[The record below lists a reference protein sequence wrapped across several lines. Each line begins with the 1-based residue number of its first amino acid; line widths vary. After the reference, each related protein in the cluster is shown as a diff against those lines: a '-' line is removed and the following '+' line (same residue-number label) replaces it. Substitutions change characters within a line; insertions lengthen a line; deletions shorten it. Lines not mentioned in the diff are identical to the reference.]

1 MCPKEALTTPTKYR
15 HLHGASFHVAALLFC
30 ENQKRPT
37 QPHTS
42 GVVRRPPFLRLHTY
56 TKVSR
61 STVYIYT
68 LVDDDVFE
76 STSCRGLR
84 QI

>member
-15 HLHGASFHVAALLFC
+15 HLHGASSHVAALLFC

-37 QPHTS
+37 QPHMS
-42 GVVRRPPFLRLHTY
+42 GVVHRSPFLRLLTY
-56 TKVSR
+56 TKASR

-68 LVDDDVFE
+68 LVDDDVVE
-76 STSCRGLR
+76 STSCRGHR